1 MVKKRRYWSR
11 NGYGFRKTQEM
22 IKEYGYEYSLKKHI
36 TLMAAAIGFLMLL
49 CYLMRIEAVGVCV
62 IVLTVFFAVPILA
75 GYHYKI
81 LYEEKRFTDAVDY
94 MEYAIYS
101 FLRMPKIIN
110 ALEEVAKVC
119 HGSMKKCVEK
129 AVDRIQYADV
139 YQDIYTDAFEYIEK
153 EYGTQRMKALHRFMT
168 QIEQQGGEYIESLE
182 VLLED
187 IRQWAEMVY
196 LLQKER
202 KELQKK
208 VTLSILLSVATAIIM
223 VGLLPSEI
231 GDIASNRLYQVS
243 SVAFLW
249 LSIMVFVLSRKCL
262 IRSWLTLQPDSED
275 VNHAYDYCI
284 REENTKKRHYR
295 FMEKKVKNSIRKDFP
310 MWIRNVILNMQT
322 ENVMVAMG
330 MAAQDMSYPLRTE
343 LVQTLDRIEKEP
355 GSMQAYQSFLWKFDL
370 KQIKNVFLM
379 FYSLNEFGT
388 KEAEKQLNAMIHR
401 NNKLAKQ
408 AERLANEEALG
419 VFGIYMLMPMVIA
432 AGKMLLDMW
441 VFVQQFLLFYSN
453 VV

>member
-1 MVKKRRYWSR
+1 MVKKRLYWNWNR
-11 NGYGFRKTQEM
+11 YGFRKTQET
-22 IKEYGYEYSLKKHI
+22 IKEYGYEYSGKKHVTFMGI
-36 TLMAAAIGFLMLL
+36 AVIFLLLL
-49 CYLMRIEAVGVCV
+49 CYLMRIKAAGVCV
-62 IVLTVFFAVPILA
+62 IALTVILVVPVLA
-75 GYHYKI
+75 GYHYRT

-94 MEYAIYS
+94 MEYVIYS

-110 ALEEVAKVC
+110 TLEEVAKVC
-119 HGSMKKCVEK
+119 HGNMQKCIEK

-139 YQDIYTDAFEYIEK
+139 YQDIYSDAFEHIEK
-153 EYGTQRMKALHRFMT
+153 EYGTERMRALHRFLI
-168 QIEQQGGEYIESLE
+168 QIEQQGGEYIQSLE

-187 IRQWAEMVY
+187 IRQWSEMVY

-202 KELQKK
+202 KELQRK
-208 VTLSILLSVATAIIM
+208 VTLSLLLSVATAITM

-231 GDIASNRLYQVS
+231 GDIASNGLYQVS
-243 SVAFLW
+243 SVVFLL
-249 LSIMVFVLSRKCL
+249 LSIVIFVLSRKCL
-262 IRSWLTLQPDSED
+262 IRSWLTSEPDSEE
-275 VNHAYDYCI
+275 VKNAYDYCI

-295 FMEKKVKNSIRKDFP
+295 FMEKKVKNSIKKDFP

-330 MAAQDMSYPLRTE
+330 MAAEDMSYPLKSE
-343 LVQTLDRIEKEP
+343 LMQTLNGIEKEP
-355 GSMQAYQSFLWKFDL
+355 GSMRAYQRFLWKFDL

-388 KEAEKQLNAMIHR
+388 KEAEKQLNAMIQR
-401 NNKLAKQ
+401 NNKLAEQ

-419 VFGIYMLMPMVIA
+419 IFGIYMLMPMVIA

-441 VFVQQFLLFYSN
+441 VFVQQFLFFYSN